1 MSQERQELLGFPAV
15 TAEEIREVD
24 RLAVEKYG
32 ISHGQMMEMAGD
44 RLASLAAEIL
54 GLPDHTGTPAPIL
67 LIIGPGDNGSAGLVA
82 ARLLSNRGLDPHVVC
97 TCQEEKLGEDTLRRL
112 DTLRQM
118 GIRIIELDPE
128 GSGLG
133 LEGED
138 HPALLID
145 ALIGSGLTGPL
156 EGKAARLVKWMN
168 NAGAPI
174 LSLDVPSGLDPTSGE
189 RGGPCVQA
197 HTTMALALP
206 KTGLLAQG
214 ARKVVGRLILA
225 DIGLPRGLYADLGL
239 QVSGRFPPLGR
250 LSLLA

>member
-1 MSQERQELLGFPAV
+1 MSQERKELLGFPAV
-15 TAEEIREVD
+15 TAEEIRDVD

-54 GLPDHTGTPAPIL
+54 GLPDHHGTPAPIL
-67 LIIGPGDNGSAGLVA
+67 LMIGPGDNGSAGLVA
-82 ARLLSNRGLDPHVVC
+82 SRLLSNRGLEPRVVC
-97 TCQEEKLGEDTLRRL
+97 ACEMEKLGEETLRRL
-112 DTLRQM
+112 HTLRQM
-118 GIRIIELDPE
+118 GIRITEIDPE
-128 GSGLG
+128 GEGPG

-138 HPALLID
+138 HPALIID
-145 ALIGSGLTGPL
+145 ALVGSGLTGPL
-156 EGKAARLVKWMN
+156 EGKAARPVKWMN
-168 NAGAPI
+168 GAGAPI
-174 LSLDVPSGLDPTSGE
+174 LSLDVPSGLDPTTGE
-189 RGGPCVQA
+189 RDGPCVQA

-206 KTGLLAQG
+206 KTGLLVQE

-239 QVSGRFPPLGR
+239 SVTGRFPPLGR

>member
-1 MSQERQELLGFPAV
+1 MELLGFPAV
-15 TAEEIREVD
+15 TADEIREVD

-32 ISHGQMMEMAGD
+32 ISQGQMMEMAGD

-54 GLPDHTGTPAPIL
+54 GLPDHHGTPAPIL
-67 LIIGPGDNGSAGLVA
+67 LIIGPGDNGSGGLVG
-82 ARLLSNRGLDPHVVC
+82 ARLLSNRGLEPHVFC
-97 TCQEEKLGEDTLRRL
+97 ACDEEKLGEGTVRRL
-112 DTLRQM
+112 NTLRQM
-118 GIRIIELDPE
+118 GIRIITLDPDE
-128 GSGLG
+128 EELG

-145 ALIGSGLTGPL
+145 ALIGSGLTGRL
-156 EGKAARLVKWMN
+156 EGQAARLVKWMN
-168 NAGAPI
+168 SAGAPI

-189 RGGPCVQA
+189 RSGPCVQA

-206 KTGLLAQG
+206 KTGLLVEE

-225 DIGLPRGLYADLGL
+225 DIGLPRGLFADVGL
-239 QVSGRFPPLGR
+239 TVTGRFPPMGR